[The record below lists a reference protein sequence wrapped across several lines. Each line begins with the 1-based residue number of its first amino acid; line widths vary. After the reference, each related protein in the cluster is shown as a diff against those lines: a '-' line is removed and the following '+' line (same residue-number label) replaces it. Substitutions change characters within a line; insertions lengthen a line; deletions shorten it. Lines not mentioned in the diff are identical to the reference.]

1 MSEVK
6 WVVVER
12 QNMSGRYVALPGVSY
27 PTQAEAEAHIIE
39 KFDPRYHEQYHVE
52 SRAVKKSDKGKR
64 MHCQACGRAI
74 LTKRARLPTTVMEGL
89 KPITRPPRAWAQRGC
104 RSKWIERCSAGRSSR

>member
-27 PTQAEAEAHIIE
+27 PTQAEAEAHILE
-39 KFDPRYHEQYHVE
+39 KFDPRYHDRYHVE
-52 SRAVKKSDKGKR
+52 SRAVKKSDEGKR

-74 LTKRARLPTTVMEGL
+74 LTKRGTISHHGYGRPEALN
-89 KPITRPPRAWAQRGC
+89 RPPRAWAQRSC
-104 RSKWIERCSAGRSSR
+104 RSKWIERCSAG